1 MSIFASQEQ
10 QKWVELYSRGRINT
24 KVIFLSMIVLLSTLH
39 YMGMDVESSL
49 FDGKKSREPLKN
61 PKGNVRLHQDKS
73 EMSKHIIS
81 PSTSFELIPSSYDG
95 SFDGPGWQCS
105 SNEPAPSPKHKLF
118 FVHVFKT
125 AGSTF
130 RVFFDNYAKKC
141 GKGISTLIH
150 CSQLDHGSINTTD
163 PYRNW
168 TSPCEIEKTI
178 TRNQTI
184 THVHDTV
191 TRTKLQDHM
200 DIAIGHY
207 SVGIHENLIDTST
220 KEAINPQ
227 YVAFFREP
235 YAHYV
240 SGTLFHAKDDKLD
253 WSFEDAVEAMKS
265 EIREY
270 HQKKKQLNYYYA
282 YLTTPEQ
289 KEYERKKKEETKRNR
304 AIDEEMVQL
313 IKKNVIDFHIAVGV
327 VEYMSDSLELIQ
339 SLIDVNRDLTDDFKS
354 LLKPPQAS
362 DSLVKNQSKL
372 SSSKIVKA
380 LKEDEEIFKMWTEM
394 MRHEIEIYEFAL
406 QVHQMQMKALR
417 KKHGNRFSLVET
429 IST

>member
-1 MSIFASQEQ
+1 MS
-10 QKWVELYSRGRINT
+10 NN
-24 KVIFLSMIVLLSTLH
+24 VILPSI
-39 YMGMDVESSL
+39 SS
-49 FDGKKSREPLKN
+49 S
-61 PKGNVRLHQDKS
+61 
-73 EMSKHIIS
+73 
-81 PSTSFELIPSSYDG
+81 ELIPSSYDG

-105 SNEPAPSPKHKLF
+105 SNEPAPSPKDKLF
-118 FVHVFKT
+118 FTHVFKT
-125 AGSTF
+125 AGRTGLRHVKLRKLL
-130 RVFFDNYAKKC
+130 RVIKP
-141 GKGISTLIH
+141 
-150 CSQLDHGSINTTD
+150 LDMFTT
-163 PYRNW
+163 P
-168 TSPCEIEKTI
+168 
-178 TRNQTI
+178 
-184 THVHDTV
+184 
-191 TRTKLQDHM
+191 RTKLQDHM

-207 SVGIHENLIDTST
+207 SVGIHENLIDTMT
-220 KEAINPQ
+220 NEAINPQ

-240 SGTLFHAKDDKLD
+240 SGTLFHAKDDKID
-253 WSFEDAVEAMKS
+253 WSFEEAVEAMKS

-282 YLTTPEQ
+282 YLTYPEQ
-289 KEYERKKKEETKRNR
+289 KEYEQKKKDETKRNR
-304 AIDEEMVQL
+304 AIDEEMVQQ
-313 IKKNVIDFHIAVGV
+313 IKKNIIDFNIAVGV

-354 LLKPPQAS
+354 LLKPAHAT

-394 MRHEIEIYEFAL
+394 MRHESEIYEFAL
-406 QVHQMQMKALR
+406 QVHQIQMKALR

>member
-1 MSIFASQEQ
+1 MF
-10 QKWVELYSRGRINT
+10 
-24 KVIFLSMIVLLSTLH
+24 FLSVIVLLSTLH
-39 YMGMDVESSL
+39 YMGMDVESGL
-49 FDGKKSREPLKN
+49 FDGKKSQEGPLKN
-61 PKGNVRLHQDKS
+61 LKGNKHLHKEQNKVHS
-73 EMSKHIIS
+73 IEMRSNNVIL
-81 PSTSFELIPSSYDG
+81 PSTSSFELIPSSYDG

-105 SNEPAPSPKHKLF
+105 SNEPAPSPKDKLF
-118 FVHVFKT
+118 FTHVFKT

-150 CSQLDHGSINTTD
+150 CSRLDYKSINTTD
-163 PYRNW
+163 PDRNW

-178 TRNQTI
+178 TRNHTI

-207 SVGIHENLIDTST
+207 SIGIHENLIDTT
-220 KEAINPQ
+220 TNEAIKPQ
-227 YVAFFREP
+227 YVSFFREP
-235 YAHYV
+235 YVHYV
-240 SGTLFHAKDDKLD
+240 SGTLFHAKQDKKD
-253 WSFEDAVEAMKS
+253 WSFEEAVETMKS

-270 HQKKKQLNYYYA
+270 HHKKNQWNYYYA

-289 KEYERKKKEETKRNR
+289 KEYEQKKKAETNRNR
-304 AIDEEMVQL
+304 EIDEEMVQQ
-313 IKKNVIDFHIAVGV
+313 IKKNIFDFNIVVGV

-394 MRHEIEIYEFAL
+394 MRHESEIYEFAL
-406 QVHQMQMKALR
+406 QVHQIQMRALR
-417 KKHGNRFSLVET
+417 KKHGDRFRLVET